1 MTTKIKSGVIAA
13 GAIDA
18 TALAD
23 NSITIGHLDCSD
35 GTAGQ
40 FLKTD
45 GSGTLSFDS
54 VPAGYTDSDVETYL
68 NTSEIYTDA
77 TNNRLGIGASIPADK
92 LHVAGD
98 FLLENGAPE
107 IHLGTTSASHYN
119 WKIAAQ
125 DAVNKGFE
133 ISSGTQSAGT
143 GAPSDTYTQ
152 RVVIAADTGNVGIG
166 TDSPDMQLEVAG
178 SSGSSST
185 FKLSGRPDW
194 ASGNGQYNVGN
205 IYGENLGAGVNT
217 TRIKLDGD
225 DTSGSMRF
233 YTANSGTL
241 TSAMYI
247 DSNQDITMSS
257 TGFLKIPIGTTA
269 QRPSSPAGGMIRY
282 NTTENYVE
290 YYNGSSWNATDKT
303 LVTASGGTTAT
314 YSGYKSHTF
323 TSSGTFSVT
332 SGGLVDILIVAGGGS
347 GGRDNAG
354 GGGAGGVRVSTSVY
368 VTSGT
373 TYTITV
379 GAGGASDTNDYAGNG
394 GSGFNGND
402 SSALGITSIGGGFG
416 GSAGTDSNQN
426 RTSGGSGG
434 GGAGTESLQTGAAG
448 TAGQGN
454 AGGSGSFGGGGG
466 GGAGAAGGNGANPL
480 GGLGG
485 IGIQNNYRTGS
496 NVYYGGGGGAGN
508 ENGTYTTR
516 AGGSGGGGTGGVG
529 GGTGTANTGG
539 GGGGHTHSQ
548 AVTSSAGG
556 SGIVVIRYIT

>member
-77 TNNRLGIGASIPADK
+77 TNNRLGIGASSPSQK
-92 LHVAGD
+92 LQVEDGNIYIRGDTAGEG
-98 FLLENGAPE
+98 LLIQDSTASTGTYSITREGS
-107 IHLGTTSASHYN
+107 GTTGYL
-119 WKIAAQ
+119 K
-125 DAVNKGFE
+125 F
-133 ISSGTQSAGT
+133 GTPTNETHSFVFDG
-143 GAPSDTYTQ
+143 
-152 RVVIAADTGNVGIG
+152 GNVGIG
-166 TDSPDMQLEVAG
+166 TTSPDVKLEVAG
-178 SSGSSST
+178 SSGNAGSL
-185 FKLSGRPDW
+185 KLSGRPDW
-194 ASGNGQYNVGN
+194 AVGYGQYHVGS
-205 IYGENLGAGVNT
+205 IYGENLGAGVIS

-379 GAGGASDTNDYAGNG
+379 GAGGASDTNDYGGNG